1 MIAPGQVVTV
11 LEILRAYAEA
21 YAEGA
26 YALALVSS
34 AMVEEERHGNDVRQN
49 RLLLQRLNGHLV
61 KLLANCEHLPMTA
74 LSVKSLLE
82 IINSPETMR
91 AWDRA
96 EMVLHT
102 SLAEVQ
108 SRLRDEL
115 SLNLFFKLPAEK
127 KRYFDTPQEGWEAVL
142 SRFPDAIPDTEE
154 MAKCFALSRY
164 AASVF
169 HAVAVIEIGL
179 LRLGEFLKVNDPHS
193 GWTAVT
199 AKLDKI
205 INAKYDTLTDAEKRY
220 RPFLEQTHAVA
231 NALKSAWRNK
241 ISHAQG
247 KLRVMTSEFSPDVAE
262 EIIIASRSFM
272 RRLATEMPE
281 GSL

>member
-1 MIAPGQVVTV
+1 MPNDRYLEYIPQLDMVTSTGMRVEKRMAIAVIIYLTNHRPKARMGVRCDCTRSGYRYWRY
-11 LEILRAYAEA
+11 RAYAEA
-21 YAEGA
+21 YAEEA

-115 SLNLFFKLPAEK
+115 SL
-127 KRYFDTPQEGWEAVL
+127 
-142 SRFPDAIPDTEE
+142 
-154 MAKCFALSRY
+154 
-164 AASVF
+164 
-169 HAVAVIEIGL
+169 
-179 LRLGEFLKVNDPHS
+179 
-193 GWTAVT
+193 
-199 AKLDKI
+199 
-205 INAKYDTLTDAEKRY
+205 
-220 RPFLEQTHAVA
+220 
-231 NALKSAWRNK
+231 KS
-241 ISHAQG
+241 I
-247 KLRVMTSEFSPDVAE
+247 L
-262 EIIIASRSFM
+262 
-272 RRLATEMPE
+272 
-281 GSL
+281 